1 MRHALATLLL
11 AAATLVPRAVDA
23 QAPALLM
30 EQGVLFDANGDPVN
44 TAVPMVFSLYATPT
58 DTNAVWSETHTV
70 TPDQGVFSVV
80 LGELSPID
88 PAALFDGGPMYL
100 GVRVGSDSEMTP
112 RETLV
117 SVPYALHAG
126 TAEDVVGDIHPTSVS
141 VNGALV
147 IDATGRWVG
156 DSTGLVGPPGADG
169 APGAQG
175 PPRCSR
181 CSRRSRRSG
190 PAWCQWGAWRS
201 GPARCQRC
209 SWR

>member
-1 MRHALATLLL
+1 MKHALSILLMAAFTL
-11 AAATLVPRAVDA
+11 APRTTDA
-23 QAPALLM
+23 QVPALLV
-30 EQGVLFDANGDPVN
+30 EQGVLFDANGDPVT

-169 APGAQG
+169 APGAAG
-175 PPRCSR
+175 RSR
-181 CSRRSRRSG
+181 C
-190 PAWCQWGAWRS
+190 
-201 GPARCQRC
+201 
-209 SWR
+209 

>member
-1 MRHALATLLL
+1 MKHALSILLMAAFTL
-11 AAATLVPRAVDA
+11 APRTTDA
-23 QAPALLM
+23 QVPALLV
-30 EQGVLFDANGDPVN
+30 EQGVLFDANGDPVT

-117 SVPYALHAG
+117 SVP
-126 TAEDVVGDIHPTSVS
+126 
-141 VNGALV
+141 
-147 IDATGRWVG
+147 
-156 DSTGLVGPPGADG
+156 
-169 APGAQG
+169 
-175 PPRCSR
+175 
-181 CSRRSRRSG
+181 
-190 PAWCQWGAWRS
+190 
-201 GPARCQRC
+201 
-209 SWR
+209 